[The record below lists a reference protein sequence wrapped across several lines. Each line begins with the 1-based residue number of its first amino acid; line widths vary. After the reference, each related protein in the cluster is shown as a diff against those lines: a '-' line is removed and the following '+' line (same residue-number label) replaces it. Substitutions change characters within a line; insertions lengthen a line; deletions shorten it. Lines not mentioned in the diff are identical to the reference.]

1 MSAARPGEPAVRSR
15 RPAGPKLP
23 VLTAGL
29 ALPDL
34 PRAVCKGDPAPWE
47 PGPGHQTGQDA
58 KQACAGC
65 PERAPCLA
73 WALDKREQEGI
84 WGGTTPDERKAILG
98 RHREASGAVA

>member
-1 MSAARPGEPAVRSR
+1 MSPAKPGGHAARRG
-15 RPAGPKLP
+15 RPEGPLLP
-23 VLTAGL
+23 VLPARL

-47 PGPGHQTGQDA
+47 PGPGHRTGQDA

-73 WALDKREQEGI
+73 WALRKDEQEGI
-84 WGGTTPDERKAILG
+84 WGGTTLEERKAILRQYRKG
-98 RHREASGAVA
+98 SGAVA

>member
-1 MSAARPGEPAVRSR
+1 MSAAGTGGHAARRG
-15 RPAGPKLP
+15 RPAGPLLP
-23 VLTAGL
+23 ARL

-58 KQACAGC
+58 KLACSQC

-73 WALDKREQEGI
+73 WALDKGEQEGI
-84 WGGTTPDERKAILG
+84 WGGTTPEERKAILRQYG
-98 RHREASGAVA
+98 KASGAVA

>member
-1 MSAARPGEPAVRSR
+1 MTAAGPGEPAARR

-23 VLTAGL
+23 ALKADL

-84 WGGTTPDERKAILG
+84 WGGTTPDERKAILL
-98 RHREASGAVA
+98 RRRETSGAVA

>member
-1 MSAARPGEPAVRSR
+1 MSASMPGGHAARHGRH
-15 RPAGPKLP
+15 AGPRLP
-23 VLTAGL
+23 VLSARL

-47 PGPGHQTGQDA
+47 PGPGHQTAQDA

-84 WGGTTPDERKAILG
+84 WGGTTPDERKAIL
-98 RHREASGAVA
+98 RQDRETSGVVA

>member
-1 MSAARPGEPAVRSR
+1 MSAARPGGHAAR
-15 RPAGPKLP
+15 RGRPEGPLLP
-23 VLTAGL
+23 VLPARL

-73 WALDKREQEGI
+73 WALDKGEQEGI
-84 WGGTTPDERKAILG
+84 WGGTTPQERKAILRQYRKAG
-98 RHREASGAVA
+98 GAVA